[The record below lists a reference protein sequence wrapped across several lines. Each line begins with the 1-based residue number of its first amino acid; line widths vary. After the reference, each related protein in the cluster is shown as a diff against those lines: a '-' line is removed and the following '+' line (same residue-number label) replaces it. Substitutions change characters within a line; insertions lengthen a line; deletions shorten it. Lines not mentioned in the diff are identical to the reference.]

1 MLPREGLFE
10 FLSMLGL
17 ILIAFLKLAVVY
29 YVCLI
34 GRLAFLI
41 SQLTLRARHK
51 HRCTPAYLLCLQGK
65 FCSHTIQQKCSQLSE
80 VTSWFVD
87 VPTNLDTWGRA

>member
-17 ILIAFLKLAVVY
+17 ILIAFLKLALVY

-41 SQLTLRARHK
+41 SQLTLRA
-51 HRCTPAYLLCLQGK
+51 
-65 FCSHTIQQKCSQLSE
+65 
-80 VTSWFVD
+80 
-87 VPTNLDTWGRA
+87 